1 MKTNTIEILIISLIT
16 GLFIYFRTIDYYKSI
31 PRKNIY
37 SVLGVGLWTYL
48 VIKVSP
54 WFIIVGLI
62 ILNIFG
68 FKHEDNYLEYNR
80 DVVYH
85 WRCV

>member
-16 GLFIYFRTIDYYKSI
+16 SLFIYFRTIDYYKSI

-37 SVLGVGLWTYL
+37 SVIGVGVWTYL
-48 VIKVSP
+48 VIKISP
-54 WFIIVGLI
+54 WFIIVGLV

-68 FKHEDNYLEYNR
+68 VKHENSYLEYDN
-80 DVVYH
+80 
-85 WRCV
+85 

>member
-1 MKTNTIEILIISLIT
+1 MKTNNLELLIISLIT
-16 GLFIYFRTIDYYKSI
+16 GLFIYFRKLDYYKSL

-37 SVLGVGLWTYL
+37 SVLGVGIWTYL
-48 VIKVSP
+48 VLKVSP

-68 FKHEDNYLEYNR
+68 FKHEDNYLEYNN
-80 DVVYH
+80 
-85 WRCV
+85 

>member
-48 VIKVSP
+48 VIKISP
-54 WFIIVGLI
+54 WFIIVGLV

-68 FKHEDNYLEYNR
+68 VKHESSYLEYNN
-80 DVVYH
+80 
-85 WRCV
+85 